1 MKRILLVLAIS
12 IVILFSLSALDLNI
26 NMGLLSGAGVS
37 HDVGRWQFGADLET
51 TFPVY
56 AGVEGIME
64 NKYEDVPFS
73 QGFMTGL
80 TYFFGA
86 DLYTYFKLFE
96 DEGYRMYAGLD
107 LMMGT
112 ETMIKSFQAV
122 LRPTVKFH
130 YDIGQR
136 CGLFLAAG
144 FSLLDMMY
152 VPGFEKPLVR
162 VPEAN
167 VASILTGCRV
177 GLSIALD

>member
-1 MKRILLVLAIS
+1 MKRLLIVLAIS
-12 IVILFSLSALDLNI
+12 FVLLFSLSALDMNI
-26 NMGLLSGAGVS
+26 NLGLLSGAGVS
-37 HDVGRWQFGADLET
+37 HEVGRWQFGADIET
-51 TFPVY
+51 TFPIY
-56 AGVEGIME
+56 AVFEGVME

-96 DEGYRMYAGLD
+96 ADGYRMYAGLD

-112 ETMIKSFQAV
+112 ETIIKSFQAV

-130 YDIGQR
+130 YDIGR
-136 CGLFLAAG
+136 RFGLFLAAG
-144 FSLLDMMY
+144 FSLLDIMY

-167 VASILTGCRV
+167 LTSVLTGCRV
-177 GLSIALD
+177 GLKINLV

>member
-1 MKRILLVLAIS
+1 MKKVIVVLVLV
-12 IVILFSLSALDLNI
+12 IVIISSVPALVLNI
-26 NMGLLSGAGVS
+26 NLGLLSGAGVS
-37 HDVGRWQFGADLET
+37 HNVDRWQFGADVET
-51 TFPVY
+51 TFPIY
-56 AGVEGIME
+56 AVVEGIME
-64 NKYEDVPFS
+64 NKYEEAPFS
-73 QGFMTGL
+73 EGFKTGL

-86 DLYTYFKLFE
+86 DLYTYFRLFE
-96 DEGYRMYAGLD
+96 DDGYRMYAGLD

-112 ETMIKSFQAV
+112 ETVIQSFQAV

-130 YDIGQR
+130 YDLGRR